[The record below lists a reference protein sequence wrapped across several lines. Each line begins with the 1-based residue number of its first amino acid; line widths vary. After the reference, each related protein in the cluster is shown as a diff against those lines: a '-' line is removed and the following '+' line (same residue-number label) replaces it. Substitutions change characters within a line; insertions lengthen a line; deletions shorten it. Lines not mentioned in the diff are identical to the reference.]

1 MKAIKW
7 KKRLNI
13 LVIGYFASVSFVNA
27 KDSYSPYA
35 DQDYSTNVY
44 WGDTHL
50 HTNLSVD
57 AYNLNNRLSPDDAYR
72 LARGEKVEWPGGVP
86 IQRRRPLDF
95 LVIADHAENIGLMT
109 ALEADNEMLLATE
122 SGARWHA
129 KLQAILPELRAT
141 HTILPELRATE
152 KLGHLAGRSITAE
165 AMTKEWVGN
174 LTFRQ
179 SVWDN
184 VTSRA
189 DKYNEPG
196 KFTAF
201 SAYEWTNLALFIHRV
216 VIFKDGANKTNQVL
230 PFSQIDSDKPEA
242 LWAHLE
248 DYYEKTGGDVLAIPH
263 NANLSRGH
271 MFKIEDSSGKP
282 FTGRYAQT
290 RSRWEPIVEVTQEKG
305 DSETHPSLSPTD
317 EFADFNTRASHK
329 KIEDFDPQLKD
340 FGRQYEYARS
350 VLKLGLNQQ
359 AILGVNPFKL
369 GMIGSTDGHLSIPGS
384 GQFNNS
390 RWRIFSPD
398 QIFGSK
404 NWASYDMMGSFAA
417 VWATENTRDAL
428 FAAMKRRE
436 VYATTGSRITV
447 RFFGGWDYTNE
458 QAFRPDLAKIGYAG
472 GVPMGGDLTNSPKG
486 KTPSFLV
493 RAVKDPDGAN
503 LDRVQVI
510 KGWRDNEG
518 ELHEKVYN
526 VALSDGRKEHKGK
539 VKRVDSTVD
548 VREASYT
555 NSVGDPE
562 LSVVWRD
569 PDFNKEELAFYYV
582 RVLEI
587 PTPRWTAHYANY
599 WGVKEVPD
607 EVSMVIQERAYTS
620 PIWYSPPAKAGGE

>member
-129 KLQAILPELRAT
+129 KLQ
-141 HTILPELRATE
+141 TILPELRATE
-152 KLGHLAGRSITAE
+152 KVGYMGRWPFSAE

-174 LTFRQ
+174 LAFRQ
-179 SVWDN
+179 SVWDK
-184 VTSRA
+184 VTSKA

-201 SAYEWTNLALFIHRV
+201 SGYEWTNLALFIHRV
-216 VIFKDGANKTNQVL
+216 VIFKDGADKTDQVL

-248 DYYEKTGGDVLAIPH
+248 DYYKKTGGDVLAIPH

-271 MFKIEDSSGKP
+271 MFKLEDSNGNP
-282 FTGRYAQT
+282 FTRSYAQI
-290 RSRWEPIVEVTQEKG
+290 RNRWEPIVEMTQQKG
-305 DSETHPSLSPTD
+305 DGETHPSLSPMD
-317 EFADFNTRASHK
+317 EFADFETKESHLK
-329 KIEDFDPQLKD
+329 VKD

-350 VLKLGLNQQ
+350 VLKLGLDQQ
-359 AILGVNPFKL
+359 AKLGVNPFKL
-369 GMIGSTDGHLSIPGS
+369 GMIGSTDGHLSMPGS
-384 GQFNNS
+384 GQFNS
-390 RWRIFSPD
+390 ASWRVYSPD
-398 QIFGSK
+398 QVFSSGGGMS
-404 NWASYDMMGSFAA
+404 SYDLYGGFAA
-417 VWATENTRDAL
+417 VWAEENTRDAL

-447 RFFGGWDYTNE
+447 RFFGGWDYTTE
-458 QAFRPDLAKIGYAG
+458 QSFRPDLAKIGYAG

-486 KTPSFLV
+486 KVPSFLI
-493 RAVKDPDGAN
+493 RAVKDPGGAN
-503 LDRVQVI
+503 LDRIQVI
-510 KGWRDNEG
+510 KGWRGNSG
-518 ELHEKVYN
+518 ELYEKVYN
-526 VALSDGRKEHKGK
+526 VALSDGRKEDENGN
-539 VKRVDSTVD
+539 VSPVGNTVD
-548 VREASYT
+548 VKDASYI
-555 NSVGDPE
+555 NSIGDPE
-562 LSVVWRD
+562 LAVVWRD
-569 PDFNKEELAFYYV
+569 PDFNQEELAFYYV

-587 PTPRWTAHYANY
+587 PIPRWTAPYAKY
-599 WGVKEVPD
+599 WGVKAVSEEVP
-607 EVSMVIQERAYTS
+607 MITQERAYTS
-620 PIWYSPPAKAGGE
+620 PIWYSP